1 MGYMHIENLYK
12 NQTILLFKQCYSLE
26 KIHGTSSHIMWDGNR
41 VTFFSGGASHVNFC
55 QLFDVEKLTSV
66 FKDIFGTDIVTVYG
80 EAYGGKEQAM
90 SKTYGD
96 KLKFIVFDV
105 EVEETF
111 VDVPNAE
118 DIATK
123 LGLEFVSYELVD
135 TDVAMLDANRDLPS
149 VQAVRNGCGNNTD
162 KYGFCPPIREG
173 NVLRSIKE
181 FKDNRGN
188 RVISKHKRSEFQ
200 ERGNQ
205 PNVVDADKQKI
216 LDDAIAIAE
225 EWVVAV
231 RLEHVLDKLGNPTE
245 LSMTGKVI
253 QAMVEDVL
261 REAAGEIVDTK
272 EVRKA
277 IGAKAG
283 QMFKNRIMKV

>member
-188 RVISKHKRSEFQ
+188 RVISKHKRPEFQ